1 MFFKRSSAAS
11 HTSATEAAT
20 GTRSATGTTRG
31 DADATAD
38 AVTPVLD
45 ALGQLLAAYAH
56 GLFDLPDRPEGEA
69 RATFDA
75 WRRHAMIG
83 ARAPGVDRVDDS
95 HASGASSGGAIADR
109 DWTGVTR
116 TFGEHRRAEKQFVEA
131 ALRDLREALWV
142 CVERT
147 HQALQTEH
155 ESDAAASVHVHRVR
169 TALDSLE
176 TSVVKTEITNAM
188 RSLEQISEQRLSSQ
202 RAIYGQLAARI
213 EQLGSQLD
221 EAQKA
226 SETDSLTGLGNRLC
240 FDRTVE
246 RLIQLHALAGNP
258 VTLIMVDLDRLKP
271 INDTHG
277 HQAGDAA
284 LTAVAK
290 VLHRVFLREQDV
302 VCRIGGDEFAV
313 VLPNTSASIAQRL
326 AGRFSE
332 TLAREP
338 WPYADAGL
346 PLSASVGVAEWQRGE
361 SADGWVKR
369 TDAAMYAVKLAGR
382 QAA

>member
-11 HTSATEAAT
+11 TASALDTAATE
-20 GTRSATGTTRG
+20 RG
-31 DADATAD
+31 ADAKGGTPAGAD

-83 ARAPGVDRVDDS
+83 ARSPHVDGTDT
-95 HASGASSGGAIADR
+95 AASSGGAIADR

-116 TFGEHRRAEKQFVEA
+116 TFGEHRRAEKQFVET
-131 ALRDLREALWV
+131 ALRDLRDALWV

-155 ESDAAASVHVHRVR
+155 ESGEAANVHVHRIR
-169 TALDSLE
+169 TALDALE
-176 TSVVKTEITNAM
+176 TGVVKTEITNAM
-188 RSLEQISEQRLSSQ
+188 RSLEQISEQRVNSQ

-226 SETDSLTGLGNRLC
+226 SETDALTGLGNRLC

-258 VTLIMVDLDRLKP
+258 VALIMVDLDRLKP

-284 LTAVAK
+284 LTTVAK

-313 VLPNTSASIAQRL
+313 VLPNTSEAIAQRL
-326 AGRFSE
+326 VGRFSE

-338 WPYADAGL
+338 WPHAESGL
-346 PLSASVGVAEWQRGE
+346 PLSASVGVAEWRRGE

-369 TDAAMYAVKLAGR
+369 TDAAMYAVKQAGR
-382 QAA
+382 HAA